1 MTASWKAHSGSVWKV
16 TWAHPEFGQVLAT
29 CSFDRTAAIW
39 EEISK
44 YHNLLMLYLHIILKY
59 LRNTL
64 HYTFLVGESNEGGTL
79 LRHWVRRANLVD
91 SRTSVTDVKF
101 GPKSFGLI
109 LATCSADGVMRIYEA
124 PDAMN
129 LAQWPLQHEVSLK
142 IPSSCLTWNPL
153 LST

>member
-1 MTASWKAHSGSVWKV
+1 M
-16 TWAHPEFGQVLAT
+16 AT

-39 EEISK
+39 EEISNIK
-44 YHNLLMLYLHIILKY
+44 LYIYIYHIHKQILSNIHNLFFI
-59 LRNTL
+59 
-64 HYTFLVGESNEGGTL
+64 VGESNEGGTL

-109 LATCSADGVMRIYEA
+109 LATCSADGIMRIYEA

-153 LST
+153 LSR